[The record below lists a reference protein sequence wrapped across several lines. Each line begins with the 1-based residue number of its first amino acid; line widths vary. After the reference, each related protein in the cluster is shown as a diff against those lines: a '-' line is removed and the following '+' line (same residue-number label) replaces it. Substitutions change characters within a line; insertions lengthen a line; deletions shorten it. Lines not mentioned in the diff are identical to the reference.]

1 MTDKNTNLGILT
13 EDINI
18 IKSTELPIM
27 DEISTGSTLTK
38 ETIRYI
44 FKNSEIETVSE
55 EEIEIPKLIKEEPH
69 EMTIDDF
76 INDFKL

>member
-1 MTDKNTNLGILT
+1 
-13 EDINI
+13 
-18 IKSTELPIM
+18 M